1 MLYVNGYYVDMC
13 NVTPKAIGTIGIRV
27 CARWSQGV
35 LDLSNACGQKHYMT
49 QKLMNHFYFLL

>member
-1 MLYVNGYYVDMC
+1 MLYVNSYYVDMC

>member
-1 MLYVNGYYVDMC
+1 MLYVNGYYGDMC
-13 NVTPKAIGTIGIRV
+13 SVTPKAIGIIGIRV

-49 QKLMNHFYFLL
+49 QKLMNCFYFSL

>member
-1 MLYVNGYYVDMC
+1 MLYVNGYYGDMC
-13 NVTPKAIGTIGIRV
+13 SVTLKAIGIIGIRV

-49 QKLMNHFYFLL
+49 QK